1 MFLALTFYSE
11 DPILRSC
18 MCVWLSGAPILPV
31 SQGLGTKGGRG
42 NDNWASSLGHDVLA
56 DGS

>member
-1 MFLALTFYSE
+1 MFLVLTFYSKF
-11 DPILRSC
+11 PRMRSC
-18 MCVWLSGAPILPV
+18 MCVWSGGAPILPV

-56 DGS
+56 GGS